1 MRLYADDAR
10 KYTSLDFW
18 LRNSLSNHALFERGV
33 DAVVRASGA
42 DIDDVRR
49 ALSPGR
55 YSPAVA
61 VANCAPVKG
70 RQHPDIAGAVQL
82 SRLVV
87 DGFEAQPKLGSAVDT
102 LLSAVLQ
109 ALTDFYTEDREFV
122 RDDLL
127 ETEVF
132 GAPLAS
138 LGQGI
143 ADLRNMTM
151 PAIPI
156 AVADLESNASRIDVE
171 PEALWTILHVEVLGT
186 YHSGFDAARRPII
199 LFERHKFHA
208 MTDGAYDRSH
218 PDISDPRWGGY
229 GLQSLQYARL
239 AAAFALAPTAAL
251 MACSWGA
258 AQVLGQNH
266 DRVGYSTVTDMVKA
280 MVQSEER
287 HLRAMTDFI
296 DAEGIAPKL
305 RDRDWA
311 GFARRYNGSAYAE
324 HHYDKRMRDTYALIG
339 EKGLPDLGLRAAQTQ
354 LMCLGIPRGPV
365 DGRIGRKT
373 REGLRAFQAA
383 NPELEPT
390 GELDPGTAE
399 ALRVAVA
406 TLADQDKK
414 DLIR

>member
-10 KYTSLDFW
+10 IFPRLDSW
-18 LRNSLSNHALFERGV
+18 LRNTLPNHALFDRGV

-61 VANCAPVKG
+61 VANCAPMKG

-87 DGFEAQPKLGSAVDT
+87 DGFEAQPELDSVVDA
-102 LLSAVLQ
+102 LFSAVLQ
-109 ALTDFYTEDREFV
+109 ALTDFYTEDRVFLQ
-122 RDDLL
+122 DDQL

-132 GAPLAS
+132 GTPLTS
-138 LGQGI
+138 SGQDI
-143 ADLRNMTM
+143 ADLRNMIM

-156 AVADLESNASRIDVE
+156 ALADLERNAAWISIE
-171 PEALWTILHVEVLGT
+171 PEVLWTILHVEVLGT

-218 PDISDPRWGGY
+218 PDISDAKWGGY
-229 GLQSLQYARL
+229 GPQSLQYARL
-239 AAAFALAPTAAL
+239 ATAFALAPDAAL

-266 DRVGYSTVTDMVKA
+266 EQIGYPTVTDMVVA

-287 HLRAMTDFI
+287 HLRAMADFI

-305 RDRDWA
+305 RDHDWA
-311 GFARRYNGSAYAE
+311 GFARRYNGPAYAK
-324 HHYDKRMRDTYALIG
+324 HHYDTRMRETFALIG
-339 EKGLPDLGLRAAQTQ
+339 QKGLPDLGLRAAQTQ

-373 REGLRAFQAA
+373 REGLRAFQVA
-383 NPELEPT
+383 NPELEQT

-406 TLADQDKK
+406 ALADQDTK